1 MKKAGLN
8 IEIVISIVI
17 ALITIGILF
26 QVKTMFSLK
35 QELREKQDEL
45 ASVKNAKSILNEL
58 KKEVDKGREEEEVF
72 FRMVPRRR
80 GAILNAMKEL
90 TLLGKK
96 LDLKYITF
104 DLQQEEGKEG
114 VKAGKESSDSSVSW
128 KGFIPIDLP
137 VSKDT
142 IDSRTIVPYQFKML
156 FESEYAQLVSFIEKA
171 LELEQ
176 IVNINQVLIKRSPD
190 VSVLP
195 RQEIVLILTTYTYS
209 YPIESLTEP
218 AAK

>member
-8 IEIVISIVI
+8 IEIVIIIVI
-17 ALITIGILF
+17 ALISTGLLF
-26 QVKTMFSLK
+26 QVKKMFSLK
-35 QELREKQDEL
+35 RKVREKQEEL
-45 ASVKNAKSILNEL
+45 AGVKSAGNILNEL
-58 KKEVDKGREEEEVF
+58 KKEVDKGREEEESL

-90 TLLGKK
+90 TLLGKR
-96 LDLKYITF
+96 LDLKYVTF

-114 VKAGKESSDSSVSW
+114 GKAGEETSDSSVSW

-137 VSKDT
+137 VSKGN

-195 RQEIVLILTTYTYS
+195 RQEVILIFTTYTYS
-209 YPIESLTEP
+209 YPIEVHEP
-218 AAK
+218 GAK